1 VISRQAQSLTGLR
14 LFIEP
19 WHGSCNQTAMTNS
32 THKSK
37 RSEFFHSLSLVWP
50 TNRLRTARIDF
61 WGAIVL
67 VCACGMVAKFA
78 QTLLTH

>member
-1 VISRQAQSLTGLR
+1 
-14 LFIEP
+14 
-19 WHGSCNQTAMTNS
+19 MTNS
-32 THKSK
+32 TRKSK

-50 TNRLRTARIDF
+50 TNHLRTARIDF
-61 WGAIVL
+61 WGAIAL

>member
-1 VISRQAQSLTGLR
+1 
-14 LFIEP
+14 
-19 WHGSCNQTAMTNS
+19 MTNF
-32 THKSK
+32 TRKSK

-50 TNRLRTARIDF
+50 TNHLRAARTDC

-67 VCACGMVAKFA
+67 VCVCGLIAKFV